1 MEKTVQ
7 RKFATVVSGY
17 MYMEAPR
24 WHDNRIWFSDF
35 YTHEVVSANE
45 DGTDV
50 RVEAVVPNQPSGLGW
65 LPDGRLLIV
74 SMRDRKLLRREADG
88 SLVTHADLSGVVDY
102 HLNDMVVDRHGR
114 AYVGNFGF
122 DLMGGAPVQS
132 TLIHRVDPGGTVR
145 PVAEDLWF
153 PNGSVITS
161 TGSLLV
167 GETMGNRIT
176 AFDVGADGALVNRR
190 VWAEF
195 GERPDETDV
204 GKALAAL
211 TVASDGC
218 CLDAEGA
225 LWVADAAHG
234 RVVRVEE
241 GGHIAEQIQ
250 LETGV
255 FACALGGADGRTLFL
270 CTAPDFI
277 EDNRKSAREA
287 VLLSVPV
294 DVSAAGLS

>member
-1 MEKTVQ
+1 MRRELTTVLG
-7 RKFATVVSGY
+7 GY
-17 MYMEAPR
+17 KYMEAPR

-35 YTHEVVSANE
+35 YAHEVVSANE

-65 LPDGRLLIV
+65 LPDGRLLVV
-74 SMRDRKLLRREADG
+74 SMRDRKLLRREHDG
-88 SLVTHADLSGVVDY
+88 SLVTHADLSGEVDY
-102 HLNDMVVDRHGR
+102 HLNDMVVDQQGR

-132 TLIHRVDPGGTVR
+132 TSIHRVDPDGTTR
-145 PVAEDLWF
+145 PVADDLWF

-161 TGSLLV
+161 AGVLLV
-167 GETMGNRIT
+167 GETMANRIT
-176 AFDVGADGALVNRR
+176 AFDIEAGGTLVNRR
-190 VWAEF
+190 VWAQF
-195 GERPDETDV
+195 GERPNDSDV

-218 CLDAEGA
+218 CLDADGA

-234 RVVRVEE
+234 RVVRVKE
-241 GGHIAEQIQ
+241 GGHIVEQIQ

-255 FACALGGADGRTLFL
+255 FACTLGGSDGRTLFL

-277 EDNRKSAREA
+277 EEKRASAREA
-287 VLLSVPV
+287 ILLSVSV

>member
-1 MEKTVQ
+1 
-7 RKFATVVSGY
+7 
-17 MYMEAPR
+17 MEAPR

-35 YTHEVVSANE
+35 YAHEVVSANE

-65 LPDGRLLIV
+65 LPDGRLLVV
-74 SMRDRKLLRREADG
+74 SMRDRKLLRREHDG
-88 SLVTHADLSGVVDY
+88 SLVTHADLSGEVDY
-102 HLNDMVVDRHGR
+102 HLNDMVVDQQGR

-132 TLIHRVDPGGTVR
+132 TSIHRVDPDGTTR

-161 TGSLLV
+161 AGVLLV
-167 GETMGNRIT
+167 GETMANRIT
-176 AFDVGADGALVNRR
+176 AFDIEAGGTLVNRR
-190 VWAEF
+190 VWAQF
-195 GERPDETDV
+195 GERPNDSDV

-218 CLDAEGA
+218 CLDADGA

-234 RVVRVEE
+234 RVVRVKE
-241 GGHIAEQIQ
+241 GGHIVEQIQ

-255 FACALGGADGRTLFL
+255 FACTLGGSDGRTLFL

-277 EDNRKSAREA
+277 EEKRASAREA
-287 VLLSVPV
+287 ILLSVSV

>member
-1 MEKTVQ
+1 
-7 RKFATVVSGY
+7 

-88 SLVTHADLSGVVDY
+88 SLVTHADLSGVVD
-102 HLNDMVVDRHGR
+102 HRLNDMVVDRHGR
-114 AYVGNFGF
+114 AYIGNFGF

-132 TLIHRVDPGGTVR
+132 TSIHRVDPGGTVSL
-145 PVAEDLWF
+145 VAEDVWF
-153 PNGSVITS
+153 PKGSVITS
-161 TGSLLV
+161 AGSLLV
-167 GETMGNRIT
+167 GETMANRIT

-190 VWAEF
+190 VWPEF
-195 GERPDETDV
+195 GAGPAETAV
-204 GKALAAL
+204 RKALAAL

-218 CLDAEGA
+218 CLDAEDA

-234 RVVRVEE
+234 RVVRVKE

-250 LETGV
+250 L
-255 FACALGGADGRTLFL
+255 
-270 CTAPDFI
+270 
-277 EDNRKSAREA
+277 
-287 VLLSVPV
+287 
-294 DVSAAGLS
+294 

>member
-88 SLVTHADLSGVVDY
+88 SLVTHADLSGVVDH

-132 TLIHRVDPGGTVR
+132 TSIHRVDPGGTVSL
-145 PVAEDLWF
+145 VAEDVWF

-167 GETMGNRIT
+167 GETMANRIT
-176 AFDVGADGALVNRR
+176 AFDVGADGALLNRR

-195 GERPDETDV
+195 GEHPDETDV

-234 RVVRVEE
+234 RVVRVNE
-241 GGHIAEQIQ
+241 GGRIAEQIQ

-255 FACALGGADGRTLFL
+255 FACALGGADGHTLFL

>member
-1 MEKTVQ
+1 VQ
-7 RKFATVVSGY
+7 RKFVTVVSGY

-88 SLVTHADLSGVVDY
+88 SLVTHADLSGVVDH

-132 TLIHRVDPGGTVR
+132 TSIHRVDPGGTVSL
-145 PVAEDLWF
+145 VAEDVWF

-167 GETMGNRIT
+167 GETMANRIT
-176 AFDVGADGALVNRR
+176 AFDVGADGALLNRR

-255 FACALGGADGRTLFL
+255 FACALGGAGGRTLFL

-287 VLLSVPV
+287 VLRSVPV

>member
-1 MEKTVQ
+1 VQ
-7 RKFATVVSGY
+7 RNFTSVLGGY
-17 MYMEAPR
+17 KYMEAPR

-35 YTHEVVSANE
+35 YAHEVVSANE

-65 LPDGRLLIV
+65 LPDGRLLVV
-74 SMRDRKLLRREADG
+74 SMRDRKLLRREHDG
-88 SLVTHADLSGVVDY
+88 ALATHADLSGEVDY
-102 HLNDMVVDRHGR
+102 HLNDMVVDQQGR

-132 TLIHRVDPGGTVR
+132 TSIHRVDPDGTTR

-161 TGSLLV
+161 AGALLV
-167 GETMGNRIT
+167 GETMANRIT
-176 AFDVGADGALVNRR
+176 AFDIEAGGTLVNRR
-190 VWAEF
+190 VWAQF
-195 GERPDETDV
+195 GERPNDTDV

-211 TVASDGC
+211 AVASDGC
-218 CLDAEGA
+218 CLDADGA

-234 RVVRVEE
+234 RVVRVKE
-241 GGHIAEQIQ
+241 GGHIVEQIQ

-255 FACALGGADGRTLFL
+255 FACTLGGSDNRTLFL

-277 EDNRKSAREA
+277 EANRASAREA
-287 VLLSVPV
+287 ILLSLPV
-294 DVSAAGLS
+294 DVSAAALS

>member
-1 MEKTVQ
+1 MQ
-7 RKFATVVSGY
+7 RKVATVVSGY

-24 WHDNRIWFSDF
+24 WHDNRIWFSYF
-35 YTHEVVSANE
+35 YGHEVVSANE
-45 DGTDV
+45 DGSDV

-74 SMRDRKLLRREADG
+74 SMRDRQLLRREADG
-88 SLVTHADLSGVVDY
+88 SLVTHADLSGVVDH
-102 HLNDMVVDRHGR
+102 HLNDMVVDQHGR

-132 TLIHRVDPGGTVR
+132 TSLHRVDPGGTVS

-153 PNGSVITS
+153 PNGSAFTS

-167 GETMGNRIT
+167 GETVANRIT
-176 AFDVGADGALVNRR
+176 AFDVGADGALLNRR

-195 GERPDETDV
+195 GERPVDTDV
-204 GKALAAL
+204 GKVLAAL

-218 CLDAEGA
+218 STLDAQGA

-234 RVVRVEE
+234 RVVRVKE
-241 GGHIAEQIQ
+241 GGEIADQIQ

-270 CTAPDFI
+270 CTAPDFL
-277 EDNRKSAREA
+277 EDNRKSARES

-294 DVSAAGLS
+294 DVPAAVLG